1 MIEIGKIQGGKLLLK
16 TTSFGEVGLLKAEGK
31 TITNAIYWDTQ
42 AEAVRTLEKVL
53 ESLKALD
60 HRTEMIRS
68 ARG

>member
-1 MIEIGKIQGGKLLLK
+1 MKL
-16 TTSFGEVGLLKAEGK
+16 EGK
-31 TITNAIYWDTQ
+31 NLTNALYWDTK
-42 AEAVRTLEKVL
+42 AEAIESLEKVL